1 MKADADQQYNVYKS
15 TSLITIT
22 THLHLDEFHSLLLL
36 LFGILRAM
44 VSFSFDFST
53 HYEKNVLSE
62 KIQKIEILKLL
73 NVYKNKSLFLI
84 KKASHNKQIQNLKLS
99 QRHINFDKKM
109 FSYQIQPAA

>member
-1 MKADADQQYNVYKS
+1 M
-15 TSLITIT
+15 
-22 THLHLDEFHSLLLL
+22 LL
-36 LFGILRAM
+36 LFGILSAM

-84 KKASHNKQIQNLKLS
+84 KKAIHNEQIQNLKLS

-109 FSYQIQPAA
+109 VS